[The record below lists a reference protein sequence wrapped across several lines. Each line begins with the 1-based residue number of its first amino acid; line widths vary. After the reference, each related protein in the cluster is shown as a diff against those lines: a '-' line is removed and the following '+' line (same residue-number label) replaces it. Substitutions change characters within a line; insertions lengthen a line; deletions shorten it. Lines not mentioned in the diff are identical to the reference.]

1 VRSFFFYL
9 GSIVVGAAFFGF
21 ARWLGNDYLFFAGYT
36 VLQFIVLATA
46 WNILGGYCGYVN
58 FGSAAFFAVG
68 AYSSVAL
75 HKLGMNI
82 DRYFPESLAGIAKLV
97 MPFNIPTLIIVGGII
112 SGLIGLGTG
121 YLTLRLRGAF
131 FAIATLAL
139 AVVLQTLVVNW
150 DFVGGSRGAYII
162 RPAEVPLIGHYIQ
175 YLFLV
180 MLILAIV
187 AIAVARI
194 IEQSRLGYGFATIRD
209 DELAAEAC
217 GVPTLRLKLI
227 ATTISGGLMG
237 MAGAPFPYYIG
248 YLEPSSAFGLA
259 YAVNSIAMPMIGGT
273 TSWVGP
279 LVGAL
284 VLGIIQQIAT
294 VTISSAVNLLIVG
307 LLLVGFVILAPNG
320 IVGLVQ
326 DYMRRGASKDGT
338 PTWRSRFAAF
348 ANMRPGAR

>member
-1 VRSFFFYL
+1 MRTFFFYVGL
-9 GSIVVGAAFFGF
+9 SLAGAAFFF
-21 ARWLGNDYLFFAGYT
+21 YARAVNNDYLFFAGYT
-36 VLQFIVLATA
+36 VLQFVVLATA

-58 FGSAAFFAVG
+58 FGSAAFFAAG
-68 AYSSVAL
+68 AYASVAL
-75 HKLGMNI
+75 YKLGVSKV
-82 DRYFPESLAGIAKLV
+82 DQYFPQEFAGFVQLMLLPAL
-97 MPFNIPTLIIVGGII
+97 TIIGGIV

-162 RPAEVPLIGHYIQ
+162 RPSEVPIIGNYIQ
-175 YLFLV
+175 YLFVV
-180 MLILAIV
+180 MLVLSIV
-187 AIAVARI
+187 ALGVARAI
-194 IEQSRLGYGFATIRD
+194 GHSRLGYGFATIRD

-227 ATTISGGLMG
+227 ATTISGALMG

-248 YLEPSSAFGLA
+248 YLEPGSAFGLT
-259 YAVNSIAMPMIGGT
+259 YAVNAIAMPMIGGT

-284 VLGIIQQIAT
+284 LLGTAQQYII
-294 VTISSAVNLLIVG
+294 VTISSAVGVLVVG
-307 LLLVGFVILAPNG
+307 LMLIIFVIGAPSG

-326 DYMRRGASKDGT
+326 DFMRGGAKSSDGA
-338 PTWRSRFAAF
+338 PTWRSRLATF